1 MMFNKNNS
9 QGNKAISGKK
19 ILILFTIVLVS
30 LIIFTKI
37 MEKKKE
43 REYLNLVDSAK
54 KYMNLKQYENALEK
68 FNLAEKNSNNIEI
81 TEYKEE
87 MIHDILLNA
96 VDLKNDG
103 NYESAIDIL
112 NIVTKISKKV
122 DVSERIKEI
131 KDLRVVRNIAKAK
144 EEAKDLNYVSA
155 LIYLKFDFDLEG
167 YTKTE
172 VDNLIKNY
180 TEKKKFYETSEGER
194 IKEEYL
200 KNRKKKIE
208 AEYRQNKL
216 EEERKEKEERDVELT
231 KRKQEGVLLGM
242 TQEEVLQSS
251 WGKPKDINKTI
262 TDYGTREQ
270 WVYANYN
277 YLYFEDGILVTIQN

>member
-112 NIVTKISKKV
+112 NIVTKISKK
-122 DVSERIKEI
+122 
-131 KDLRVVRNIAKAK
+131 
-144 EEAKDLNYVSA
+144 
-155 LIYLKFDFDLEG
+155 
-167 YTKTE
+167 
-172 VDNLIKNY
+172 
-180 TEKKKFYETSEGER
+180 
-194 IKEEYL
+194 
-200 KNRKKKIE
+200 
-208 AEYRQNKL
+208 
-216 EEERKEKEERDVELT
+216 
-231 KRKQEGVLLGM
+231 
-242 TQEEVLQSS
+242 
-251 WGKPKDINKTI
+251 
-262 TDYGTREQ
+262 
-270 WVYANYN
+270 
-277 YLYFEDGILVTIQN
+277 

>member
-1 MMFNKNNS
+1 M
-9 QGNKAISGKK
+9 
-19 ILILFTIVLVS
+19 
-30 LIIFTKI
+30 
-37 MEKKKE
+37 
-43 REYLNLVDSAK
+43 
-54 KYMNLKQYENALEK
+54 
-68 FNLAEKNSNNIEI
+68 
-81 TEYKEE
+81 
-87 MIHDILLNA
+87 
-96 VDLKNDG
+96 
-103 NYESAIDIL
+103 
-112 NIVTKISKKV
+112 
-122 DVSERIKEI
+122 
-131 KDLRVVRNIAKAK
+131 RVVRNIAKAK

-231 KRKQEGVLLGM
+231 KETRGCSTRNDTRRSLAIKLG
-242 TQEEVLQSS
+242 
-251 WGKPKDINKTI
+251 KTK
-262 TDYGTREQ
+262 RHK
-270 WVYANYN
+270 
-277 YLYFEDGILVTIQN
+277 